1 MTELDTIES
10 DQYPERPSKS
20 QVKRDML
27 ALLALGK
34 RVVELSPE
42 RVKQL
47 PISEKL
53 EEAILLAQRTTSR
66 EGRRR
71 QVHYVGKLMRDAPA
85 QAIFEQMQTW
95 EKGSDADTAYMHTL
109 ERDRDRLLADDQA
122 LTTWLNTHPN
132 TDVQAL
138 RALIR
143 AARQEQTKN
152 QALLPGQAPQKKHYR
167 ALFQAI
173 KAATPGPGIE
183 QGQEGDSDNHNSPNS
198 HNNADTSGNQP

>member
-1 MTELDTIES
+1 MGSRIIANEPKRRQDMTELDTNDS
-10 DQYPERPSKS
+10 DDTPEKPSKS

-27 ALLALGK
+27 ALQALGK

-53 EEAILLAQRTTSR
+53 EDAILLAQRTTSR

-71 QVHYVGKLMRDAPA
+71 QIHYVGKLMRDAPA
-85 QAIFEQMQTW
+85 QAIFEQIETW

-109 ERDRDRLLADDQA
+109 ERDRDRLMIDDEA
-122 LTTWLNTHPN
+122 LTAWLNKHPES
-132 TDVQAL
+132 DVQAL
-138 RALIR
+138 RSLIR
-143 AARQEQTKN
+143 AARQEHAKN
-152 QALLPGQAPQKKHYR
+152 LKLLAGQAPQKKHYR

-173 KAATPGPGIE
+173 KAATPAPTT
-183 QGQEGDSDNHNSPNS
+183 DHNTDDNT
-198 HNNADTSGNQP
+198 DDE

>member
-1 MTELDTIES
+1 MGSRIIANEPKRRQDMTELDTNDS
-10 DQYPERPSKS
+10 DDTPEKPSKS

-27 ALLALGK
+27 ALQALGK

-53 EEAILLAQRTTSR
+53 EDAILLAQRTTSR

-71 QVHYVGKLMRDAPA
+71 QIHYVGKLMRDAPA
-85 QAIFEQMQTW
+85 QAIFEQIETW

-109 ERDRDRLLADDQA
+109 ERDRDRLMIDDEA
-122 LTTWLNTHPN
+122 LTAWLNKHPES
-132 TDVQAL
+132 DVQAL
-138 RALIR
+138 RSLIR
-143 AARQEQTKN
+143 AARQEHAKN
-152 QALLPGQAPQKKHYR
+152 LKLLAGQAPQKKHYR

-173 KAATPGPGIE
+173 KAATPAPTT
-183 QGQEGDSDNHNSPNS
+183 DHNTDDNT
-198 HNNADTSGNQP
+198 DDQ

>member
-1 MTELDTIES
+1 MTELDTIEP
-10 DQYPERPSKS
+10 DQPPERPSKS

-53 EEAILLAQRTTSR
+53 EEAILMAQRTTSR

-85 QAIFEQMQTW
+85 QAIFEQIETW
-95 EKGSDADTAYMHTL
+95 EKGSNADTAYMHAL
-109 ERDRDRLLADDQA
+109 ERDRDRLMADDQA
-122 LTTWLNTHPN
+122 LTTWLNAHPD

-152 QALLPGQAPQKKHYR
+152 QALLPGQAPQKKHFR

-173 KAATPGPGIE
+173 KAATPTPSTDQAHE
-183 QGQEGDSDNHNSPNS
+183 HEPAHDPENLDNANH
-198 HNNADTSGNQP
+198 SGNQP